1 MGKKRPPLRKIFS
14 SSRGAKSK
22 SSKSSAAEDDDEV
35 DWEALEKQQSGQDG
49 DEEDEG
55 DDEDEDSDSGG
66 IRLDSN
72 IEHVMEEFTFEFN
85 DMREEYAEGVCMM
98 LRKMVVNPTDAY
110 SLASLITQQNIVGTV
125 VNCEGGQDS
134 FAFATVLPLRKV
146 EVRVAVLLR
155 SSIRVMGDGR
165 R

>member
-1 MGKKRPPLRKIFS
+1 MGKKRPPLRKIFA

-22 SSKSSAAEDDDEV
+22 SSKCSAAEDDDEL
-35 DWEALEKQQSGQDG
+35 DWEVLEKQQRGQDC

-98 LRKMVVNPTDAY
+98 LRKMVVNPTEAY
-110 SLASLITQQNIVGTV
+110 SLASLVTRQSECDVRCALYAV
-125 VNCEGGQDS
+125 RRALYAVRCDLCAERCCE
-134 FAFATVLPLRKV
+134 
-146 EVRVAVLLR
+146 
-155 SSIRVMGDGR
+155 I
-165 R
+165 